1 MSGETSAAPPEEIQI
16 DDEVEEIEDDEEE
29 EEVEEEDDDVEEE
42 EEEEEI
48 EAVTHGRSTG
58 RGLTLKTLLKEGVLQ
73 PGEGTMTI
81 NYLGNKFK
89 GDLLSDGR
97 IRSQETNKIFGTP
110 SAWAIYCKKIVN
122 PDKKSG
128 CGWASV
134 RYRGKKLDSYKNN
147 WYRQKRLEFEREGEA
162 LGEKFDEE
170 EMTDSDSDGPHEQEI
185 VEFELIGNRHPNH
198 DMNTM
203 VELSSFQSLGRMQP
217 FNVTM
222 SSSAMAVVDVHAHL
236 STSEVVGY
244 LAGQW
249 DVTNHNLIVSHAL
262 PVRCRLGDGEKGSTV
277 EKALYDEMEKLNL
290 SLVGWYHTHPFSPPL
305 PTLRD
310 IDSQLEYEMKMKGSN
325 DASYT
330 PCIGLIV
337 SPYVRGG
344 GQGATTSGFWVMP
357 PPEHKPQEYGRP
369 MSIQFTIVQD
379 AFIPKDALH
388 KCVRYY
394 KDSPDSV
401 IFTDIF
407 QDRYT
412 YWDKLKTAIK
422 MCVPK
427 DHYGPLIE
435 YLAKL
440 LELKN
445 FVNEANIPPLS
456 LPPPSKPKTPLSNV
470 KPPDSPEVVPLDD
483 DVSSTSAPAA
493 AEMLSEAVN
502 EERIQTIS
510 PPNSVCT
517 VDSASEPPGRGG
529 DTSPP
534 TVQQMDVTYNQ
545 EHEKSPRGESPQ
557 NTTPEPEPKPEFQP
571 ITYREQS
578 PPPYQP
584 PPYQSQFHP
593 PPYQPPQDDTAY
605 QEQNHKLTQQ
615 NDYYADDYRTKSQ
628 EKLSDYDQDEISE
641 EPLEYTEPPPDYHQQ
656 HFTISSSTF
665 EPSSSEPYVQED
677 PKSSVLSEESTG
689 GNIEPEDEPEVVSEY
704 PESIPN
710 DRWTQRL
717 SETMQQSSHQSHS
730 LHQQSSHQLSHQLHQ
745 QSQPHQQSQSLQLH
759 QQQQS
764 HPMHQ
769 QQPSQ
774 QRHQQ
779 LQSQDLLQQ
788 QSQDLHTPS
797 HSQHMHQ
804 QPQSQPQSLHQQSQ
818 SIQHHQ
824 QTQPLQLHQQSQS
837 LQLQPQP
844 LQLLQNSQIHQPSS
858 QSQQLH
864 QLHQDDLQAMD
875 IDAQISQSQNI

>member
-1 MSGETSAAPPEEIQI
+1 MSGETSTAPLEEIQI

-29 EEVEEEDDDVEEE
+29 EEVEEEEDDVEEE

-162 LGEKFDEE
+162 LDEE

-262 PVRCRLGDGEKGSTV
+262 PVRCRLGDGEKGSSV
-277 EKALYDEMEKLNL
+277 EKGLYEEMEKLNL

-379 AFIPKDALH
+379 AFIPKDALIH
-388 KCVRYY
+388 MYKSVRYY

-401 IFTDIF
+401 IFSDIF

-412 YWDKLKTAIK
+412 YWDKLKTAIR

-427 DHYGPLIE
+427 DHFGQLAD

-445 FVNEANIPPLS
+445 YVNEANATPPS
-456 LPPPSKPKTPLSNV
+456 LPPPPKPKTPLSNT

-483 DVSSTSAPAA
+483 DVSSTSTPAVAEA
-493 AEMLSEAVN
+493 ASEPAT
-502 EERIQTIS
+502 EEQFETIS
-510 PPNSVCT
+510 PPSSVCP
-517 VDSASEPPGRGG
+517 VDLASESPAKVRDPTPP
-529 DTSPP
+529 SPP
-534 TVQQMDVTYNQ
+534 SVQPMEVQITYDQ
-545 EHEKSPRGESPQ
+545 DDEKSPRQESPK
-557 NTTPEPEPKPEFQP
+557 NPPESEPKPDFQP

-593 PPYQPPQDDTAY
+593 PPYQPPEEETTY
-605 QEQNHKLTQQ
+605 QEQSHNLTQQ
-615 NDYYADDYRTKSQ
+615 NEYYAEDYRTKPP
-628 EKLSDYDQDEISE
+628 EKLSDYEHEEISE
-641 EPLEYTEPPPDYHQQ
+641 EPLEYAEPPPDYHQQ
-656 HFTISSSTF
+656 HFTITSSPY
-665 EPSSSEPYVQED
+665 EPPTSEPYVQEE
-677 PKSSVLSEESTG
+677 PKPSMLSEESTG
-689 GNIEPEDEPEVVSEY
+689 DNIETEEEPEIVSQY
-704 PESIPN
+704 LESIPN

-730 LHQQSSHQLSHQLHQ
+730 LHQQSPHQLSHQLHQ
-745 QSQPHQQSQSLQLH
+745 PYQSHQLH
-759 QQQQS
+759 QQQPS
-764 HPMHQ
+764 
-769 QQPSQ
+769 SQ

-788 QSQDLHTPS
+788 QSQDLLTSS
-797 HSQHMHQ
+797 HSQHLHQ
-804 QPQSQPQSLHQQSQ
+804 QPQSQSLQMQS
-818 SIQHHQ
+818 
-824 QTQPLQLHQQSQS
+824 QPLQM
-837 LQLQPQP
+837 
-844 LQLLQNSQIHQPSS
+844 LQNSQIQQPS

-864 QLHQDDLQAMD
+864 QLLQEDLQGMD
-875 IDAQISQSQNI
+875 IEAQISQSQN